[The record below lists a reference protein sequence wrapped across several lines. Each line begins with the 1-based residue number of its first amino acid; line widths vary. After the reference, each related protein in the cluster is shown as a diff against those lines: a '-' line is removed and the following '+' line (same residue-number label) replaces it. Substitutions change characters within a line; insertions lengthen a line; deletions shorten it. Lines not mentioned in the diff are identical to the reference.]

1 MVCWKVDTPMNTK
14 LNKPYK
20 ELKLP
25 MSIITLNNISKTYPM
40 GKVSVDALKE
50 ISLEISRGDFV
61 AIAGPSGSGKTTIM
75 NLIGLIDKPT
85 KGKVLIG
92 EEDISLLSR
101 NKLTKLRH
109 EKLGIIFQSFNL
121 LPVLNVFENVEFPL
135 LIGIKK
141 IRKKE
146 RQEWVHHLLEEV
158 GLSDRKFHKPSE
170 LSGGQQQRVA
180 IARALAVKPEVIIAD
195 EPTANLDSETGEQ
208 ILELMKT
215 INREQQ
221 TTFVFSTHDERIRK
235 MADHI
240 IFLKDG
246 SIVSEHKP
254 AKEVI
259 V

>member
-1 MVCWKVDTPMNTK
+1 
-14 LNKPYK
+14 
-20 ELKLP
+20 
-25 MSIITLNNISKTYPM
+25 MSIITLDNISKTYPM
-40 GKVSVDALKE
+40 GKVTVDALKG

-85 KGKVLIG
+85 RGKVLFG
-92 EEDISLLSR
+92 EDDISFLSR

-121 LPVLNVFENVEFPL
+121 LPVLNVYENVEFPL
-135 LIGIKK
+135 IIGKK
-141 IRKKE
+141 KYRKKE
-146 RQEWVHHLLEEV
+146 RQEWVSYLLEEV
-158 GLSDRKFHKPSE
+158 GLSDRKYHKPSE

-180 IARALAVKPEVIIAD
+180 IARALATKPDVIIAD

-215 INREQQ
+215 INRDQN
-221 TTFVFSTHDERIRK
+221 TTFVFSTHDERIRQ
-235 MADHI
+235 MADHVV
-240 IFLKDG
+240 FLKDG
-246 SIVSEHKP
+246 SIVTEHKP
-254 AKEVI
+254 ANGVT